1 MEGGVGAGGLPLRLR
16 VKTMA
21 PAEHAGEVA
30 AGAGAADLR
39 AALEPL
45 TGVPAAR
52 QRLLFMGRALRGD
65 GPLEAAG
72 VADGSVLHM
81 VELPEGAAGGVG
93 GRGAE
98 VPGAAPE
105 GARSAGP
112 QVPQL
117 HINISAEG
125 AATGG
130 SWLSAPGV
138 DSEEIHPVER
148 LRTFTAHT
156 SERVRAIPVIERS
169 DTRATRPMSN
179 YYSENDEALYDGLLH
194 FEVQCDGCDQVPVRG
209 RRYKSLS
216 HSNYDLCEAC
226 HSAARRRED
235 DRYAP
240 YACLPV
246 TMPSFQPTIM
256 LGNDSPE
263 ARQSLAQLVQ
273 ENVRAPT
280 EALPDRGSETDQ
292 SIDHGLRGAT
302 VEMVANAAQ
311 EAMNTAMALTSVA
324 ADYNAGVTAAH
335 ERLAD
340 ASDADSQAAAL
351 QDLQGAAL
359 QVSAML
365 HNASAL
371 LAETARIT
379 STVNVYSSDGRS
391 LPLQVS
397 QEGYIHQMQ
406 PRLRVAAAHGGMMGT
421 VQALIAQAQAGL
433 QQTSGQAEATVPTTG
448 AGGTADPSV
457 AVVQA
462 EAVAPATGGGGGAD
476 PAAATSAEASAAAS
490 QQAPPQPPQP
500 QTPSPVDDASR
511 VDEGISRSLEATGGE
526 GSARSAPSMET
537 SPPRSLA
544 PSLPARKPKGKA
556 VVKTTTVGEGA
567 AAPGGSTSSSP
578 ADPRAPG
585 TSSAP
590 ALPKRPA
597 VKAKARPSAKAS
609 KRGVAARR
617 KPQEG
622 VPAQTGGAAADQG
635 HPAAPLRQTS
645 GGGAG
650 PGAVAPA
657 AAPMDP
663 FASLLSGAGGGG
675 DLMGMVSQMTQ
686 SPAFAS
692 MAGQMMGQMAGG
704 GGSSGSEDEG
714 MPDLGRMMEQ
724 MMPMVSQ
731 MFGGPP
737 PGSAPQGA
745 PSRSPASGGR
755 AQNAAPPADPWE
767 ALTADERTM
776 WQEIMRED
784 RQKIRGLEI
793 PSDLSHVYIAGDPAF
808 IDSLGGASA

>member
-21 PAEHAGEVA
+21 PAEHAVEVA

-462 EAVAPATGGGGGAD
+462 EAVAPATGGGGVAD

-645 GGGAG
+645 GGGLGLARSH
-650 PGAVAPA
+650 PLPPRWTLLPA
-657 AAPMDP
+657 
-663 FASLLSGAGGGG
+663 SS
-675 DLMGMVSQMTQ
+675 
-686 SPAFAS
+686 
-692 MAGQMMGQMAGG
+692 AGQVEVGTSWGWF
-704 GGSSGSEDEG
+704 
-714 MPDLGRMMEQ
+714 PR
-724 MMPMVSQ
+724 
-731 MFGGPP
+731 
-737 PGSAPQGA
+737 
-745 PSRSPASGGR
+745 
-755 AQNAAPPADPWE
+755 
-767 ALTADERTM
+767 
-776 WQEIMRED
+776 
-784 RQKIRGLEI
+784 
-793 PSDLSHVYIAGDPAF
+793 
-808 IDSLGGASA
+808 